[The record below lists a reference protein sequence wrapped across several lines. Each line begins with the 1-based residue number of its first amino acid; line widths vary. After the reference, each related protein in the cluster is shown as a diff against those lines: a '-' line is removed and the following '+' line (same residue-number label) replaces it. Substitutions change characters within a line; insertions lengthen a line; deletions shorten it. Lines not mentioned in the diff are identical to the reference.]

1 LEKFEFEV
9 LKIIS
14 HNRFCRTLDTHIGVN
29 EDQSSVMLWNVDWPI
44 DVDISEAPAASLF
57 RVKQPKK
64 ESGGTVIL
72 HNFGSRL
79 AQ

>member
-1 LEKFEFEV
+1 VFEV
-9 LKIIS
+9 LKIIT
-14 HNRFCRTLDTHIGVN
+14 HNRFCRTLDTHIGVDD
-29 EDQSSVMLWNVDWPI
+29 DQSSAMLWNVDWQI
-44 DVDISEAPAASLF
+44 EVDISEVPAASLF

-72 HNFGSRL
+72 RNVRSCL